1 TQIQYESLEGSIIL
15 NNPEDDTL
23 YEKIGCPLYTAPE
36 LLTPNSTFQGKPA
49 DMWSLGVI
57 LFTMLLGQYP
67 FNEKNGHSLFINIRN
82 HNIVIPNALSGKV
95 RCLIRSLLRRN
106 PEERLIADDIFYHPW
121 LKSAGKVRCL
131 IRSLLRRNPEER
143 LIADDIFYHP
153 WLKSAPKSVQFLEQ
167 KYDVDMDDHCVPE
180 MPSMECDDDVEM
192 G

>member
-1 TQIQYESLEGSIIL
+1 MLRLIYFLYSSHSTQIQYESLEGSIIL
-15 NNPEDDTL
+15 NNPGDDVL

-67 FNEKNGHSLFINIRN
+67 FNEKNGRSLFNNIRN
-82 HNIVIPNALSGKV
+82 HNVVIPNALSGNV

-106 PEERLIADDIFYHPW
+106 PEERLIADDIFFHPW
-121 LKSAGKVRCL
+121 M
-131 IRSLLRRNPEER
+131 
-143 LIADDIFYHP
+143 
-153 WLKSAPKSVQFLEQ
+153 KSAPKTVPIVDQ
-167 KYDVDMDDHCVPE
+167 KFDMMIDDHCVPD
-180 MPSMECDDDVEM
+180 MPSMDCDDVEM